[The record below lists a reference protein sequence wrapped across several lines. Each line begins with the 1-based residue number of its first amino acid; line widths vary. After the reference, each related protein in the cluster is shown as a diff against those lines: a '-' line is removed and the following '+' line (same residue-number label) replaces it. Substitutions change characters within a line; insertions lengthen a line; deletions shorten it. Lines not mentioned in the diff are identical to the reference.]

1 MGNVETW
8 GCRGQGHR
16 RRRRKGFQNPELGG
30 GQAHL
35 SEEEEPGREPGECN
49 RETLFKGN
57 RYKMEI
63 TKLTLLPPCKG
74 DTPKL
79 EPKANPAQAGK
90 CLPEASEKSQRE
102 EAGTHDVG
110 GGGPSRCLASVFS

>member
-1 MGNVETW
+1 MWRHGGAEVKVTGEGEGRAFRILNW
-8 GCRGQGHR
+8 W
-16 RRRRKGFQNPELGG
+16 GG
-30 GQAHL
+30 GPHL

-49 RETLFKGN
+49 RETLFKEN
-57 RYKMEI
+57 KHKMEI

-74 DTPKL
+74 DAPKL

-90 CLPEASEKSQRE
+90 CLPEASEKSRRE

-110 GGGPSRCLASVFS
+110 GGGPSRCLASVVS